1 MRASGLKALAVATV
15 LAGCALTTTAPAQAA
30 GCGGYVNVFVSGC
43 APWDNNARRMPGAPG
58 YQARRP
64 TAQPVINQNVRAG
77 IVSSNQNVRTGVVS
91 NARGG
96 IVAGGAG
103 NLISPGNR
111 TGIVAGG
118 AGNLIS
124 PGNRT
129 GIVAGGAGN
138 LISPGNR
145 TGIIS
150 NDGGGLRR

>member
-1 MRASGLKALAVATV
+1 MRASGLKALAVAAA
-15 LAGCALTTTAPAQAA
+15 LAGSALTTGPAQAA

-58 YQARRP
+58 YQAPRP

-77 IVSSNQNVRTGVVS
+77 IVSNNQNVRAGVVS

-111 TGIVAGG
+111 TGLVGNAGG
-118 AGNLIS
+118 TLIS

-129 GIVAGGAGN
+129 GLVGNAGGT

-145 TGIIS
+145 TGLIA
-150 NDGGGLRR
+150 NDGASLRR

>member
-1 MRASGLKALAVATV
+1 MRASGLKALAIATV

-64 TAQPVINQNVRAG
+64 TAQPAPRITTPTVQSRIQPAPVAQRP
-77 IVSSNQNVRTGVVS
+77 IVSPTTQNRL
-91 NARGG
+91 
-96 IVAGGAG
+96 IG
-103 NLISPGNR
+103 NDGSTLISPGNR

-124 PGNRT
+124 PGNRNP
-129 GIVAGGAGN
+129 G
-138 LISPGNR
+138 LIA
-145 TGIIS
+145 
-150 NDGGGLRR
+150 NDGASMRR